1 METPPTSHAVTTLP
15 SPESGVPLRTV
26 VNRTIGTPL
35 EPPEASAMI
44 EDEKHGGAFRALADR
59 LETLRIRRFAAGG
72 SSADPK

>member
-1 METPPTSHAVTTLP
+1 
-15 SPESGVPLRTV
+15 
-26 VNRTIGTPL
+26 
-35 EPPEASAMI
+35 MI